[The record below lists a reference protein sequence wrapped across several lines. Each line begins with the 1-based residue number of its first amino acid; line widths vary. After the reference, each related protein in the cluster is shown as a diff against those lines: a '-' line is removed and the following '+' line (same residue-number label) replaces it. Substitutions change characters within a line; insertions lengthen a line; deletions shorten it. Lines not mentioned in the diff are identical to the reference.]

1 MVLHFYTTLMYNYKL
16 LGGKFIPQ
24 IRGDESAMIK
34 AGIIGA
40 TGYTGVELVRIL
52 SRHPEVELVGLT
64 SQTYSEQRFDSVFP
78 STIGYSEAILEI
90 QDTHSLADRCDVI
103 FTALPHGV
111 SMEVVHEAAAAG
123 KKVIDLGAD
132 YRFDDIKTYEEWYKV
147 THKTPELAAR
157 SVYGLPEINRRLIL
171 EADVIG
177 NPGCYPT
184 SIILG
189 LAPLLKNGMVKTDT
203 VIADSKSGVSGG
215 GRGLNLAF
223 HYAECNENFKAYNI
237 GGHRHTPEI
246 EQELSKLAGKSITI
260 SFTPHLVPMTRG
272 ILSTIYASLVNP
284 CSTDELLDLYR
295 NFYIE
300 EFFVRVHPRGQ
311 YPQTKWV
318 SGSNFCDIGLTVDSR
333 TGRVVV
339 VAAIDNL
346 VKGASGQAVQ
356 NMNLMFGLD
365 EKTGLDYVPVFP

>member
-1 MVLHFYTTLMYNYKL
+1 M
-16 LGGKFIPQ
+16 
-24 IRGDESAMIK
+24 RMIK

-52 SRHPEVELVGLT
+52 SRHPEVEIVGLT
-64 SQTYSEQRFDSVFP
+64 SQTYSQQRFDSVFP
-78 STIGYSEAILEI
+78 STGGFSEAVLEI
-90 QDTHSLADRCDVI
+90 QDTQSLAERCDVI

-111 SMEVVHEAAAAG
+111 SMEVVHEAAGAG

-157 SVYGLPEINRRLIL
+157 SVYGLPEINRKLIL

-246 EQELSKLAGKSITI
+246 EQELSKLAGTGVTI

-272 ILSTIYASLVNP
+272 ILSTIYASLVNS

-295 NFYIE
+295 NFYSE

-311 YPQTKWV
+311 FTQTKWV
-318 SGSNFCDIGLTVDSR
+318 CGSNFCDIGLTVDSR

-339 VAAIDNL
+339 VSTIDNL

>member
-1 MVLHFYTTLMYNYKL
+1 
-16 LGGKFIPQ
+16 
-24 IRGDESAMIK
+24 MIK
-34 AGIIGA
+34 AGVVGA

-52 SRHPEVELVGLT
+52 SRHPEVQLAGLT
-64 SQTYSEQRFDSVFP
+64 SQTYSEQSLDSVFP
-78 STIGYSEAILEI
+78 STAGFSEAVLET
-90 QDTHSLADRCDVI
+90 QDIRSLADRCDVI
-103 FTALPHGV
+103 FTALPHGI
-111 SMEVVHEAAAAG
+111 SMDVVQEVVAAG

-132 YRFDDIKTYEEWYKV
+132 YRFDDIKIYEEWYKV
-147 THKTPELAAR
+147 THKTPELAAA
-157 SVYGLPEINRRLIL
+157 SVYGLPEINRKLIL

-203 VIADSKSGVSGG
+203 LIADSKSGVSGG

-237 GGHRHTPEI
+237 GRHRHTPEI
-246 EQELSKLAGKSITI
+246 EQELGKLAGECVTI

-284 CSTDELLDLYR
+284 CSTEEILDQYR
-295 NFYIE
+295 DFYSE
-300 EFFVRVHPRGQ
+300 EFFVRVHPEGQ

-318 SGSNFCDIGLTVDSR
+318 YGSNFCDIGLTVDNR

-339 VAAIDNL
+339 VSAIDNL

-356 NMNLMFGLD
+356 NMNLIFGLD
-365 EKTGLDYVPVFP
+365 EKTGLDFAPVFP